1 MRYSAAEKLEMIR
14 LVEQS
19 HLPVRRALAHLGIPP
34 TTFYRWC
41 ERYLWIGVEKGPP
54 WRGDRRP
61 KGTPL
66 LKGFTLALG
75 EAGGHVWD
83 AGGGD
88 DREDP
93 SAA

>member
-1 MRYSAAEKLEMIR
+1 VVETSEFDADCHPHSATRTPTGGKWF
-14 LVEQS
+14 S
-19 HLPVRRALAHLGIPP
+19 HALTVCLAK
-34 TTFYRWC
+34 
-41 ERYLWIGVEKGPP
+41 LWIGVEKGPL

-75 EAGGHVWD
+75 VAGGHGWD
-83 AGGGD
+83 AGCGD